1 MKKTVNIVIWTAV
14 LVFLIIGAY
23 FVYSRNNSAEYIED
37 KIAEDTNNDKAA
49 GDNGGTKEENKI
61 MAPDFSLK
69 DLDGNTVKLSD
80 YRGKIV
86 FLNFWASWCGPC
98 TSEMPEF

>member
-37 KIAEDTNNDKAA
+37 KIAEDTIMTKLQVITA
-49 GDNGGTKEENKI
+49 GPKRKT
-61 MAPDFSLK
+61 
-69 DLDGNTVKLSD
+69 
-80 YRGKIV
+80 R
-86 FLNFWASWCGPC
+86 
-98 TSEMPEF
+98 

>member
-14 LVFLIIGAY
+14 LVFLIIGHI

-49 GDNGGTKEENKI
+49 GDNGGTKEE
-61 MAPDFSLK
+61 
-69 DLDGNTVKLSD
+69 T
-80 YRGKIV
+80 R
-86 FLNFWASWCGPC
+86 
-98 TSEMPEF
+98 

>member
-1 MKKTVNIVIWTAV
+1 
-14 LVFLIIGAY
+14 
-23 FVYSRNNSAEYIED
+23 
-37 KIAEDTNNDKAA
+37 
-49 GDNGGTKEENKI
+49 

-98 TSEMPEF
+98 TSEMPEFEKSTGSFQRR